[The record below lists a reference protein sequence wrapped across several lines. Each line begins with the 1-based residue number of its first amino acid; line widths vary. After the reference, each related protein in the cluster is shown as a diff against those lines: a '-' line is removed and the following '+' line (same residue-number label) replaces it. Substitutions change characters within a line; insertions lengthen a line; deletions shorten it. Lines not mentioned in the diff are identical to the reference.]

1 MGSWCQINLLDTEYR
16 VQMINSDN
24 HGWITVYGLSACFLP
39 FEKSEKCAYK
49 MPTVVDIDIS
59 SQFVLRNQS
68 TQARKSLWEINT
80 LTFLGSIDL
89 EPHLSV
95 FIHGEAQSANRA
107 WVFPDVIP
115 RAHPEFRLWKTEV
128 RKVKKTKKTKQKTAY
143 PSMAAQCLVSVFTAC
158 TEITIRAVQEEIS
171 CHLERM
177 SDSLLTDLFI

>member
-1 MGSWCQINLLDTEYR
+1 
-16 VQMINSDN
+16 MINSDS

-39 FEKSEKCAYK
+39 FEKSEKCSYK
-49 MPTVVDIDIS
+49 MPTVVDIDS
-59 SQFVLRNQS
+59 LSQFVLRNQS

-95 FIHGEAQSANRA
+95 FILNQQTEPE
-107 WVFPDVIP
+107 FCLIP

-128 RKVKKTKKTKQKTAY
+128 RKTKQKTAY
-143 PSMAAQCLVSVFTAC
+143 SSMAAQCLVSVFTAC
-158 TEITIRAVQEEIS
+158 TKITIRAVQEEIS